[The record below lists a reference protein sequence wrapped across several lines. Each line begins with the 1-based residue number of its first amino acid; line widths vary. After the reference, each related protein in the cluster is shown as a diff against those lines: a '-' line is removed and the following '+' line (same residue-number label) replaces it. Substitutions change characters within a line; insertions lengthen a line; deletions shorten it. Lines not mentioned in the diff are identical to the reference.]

1 MTGEIQADL
10 WRVVGRSVCGASH
23 RRRRASNQDAIGWS
37 PAGASAY
44 AVAVADGHGSAA
56 SFRSAAGATL
66 AVQAALQTLGD
77 FFQWH
82 PDSAAATAN
91 ATEIPADLIAR
102 WRTAIRDHLS
112 GAPFTRD
119 EVKAL
124 DRRGSEIAPD
134 ATARRAYGSTVLG
147 VLATRFYVL
156 CLQLGDGD
164 ILMVSDRGNVVRPW
178 SRDPRLLGVET
189 TSLCGADAAAEM
201 RVCIEPLAGNS
212 PALVLLATDGY
223 ANSFREDHGFLRIG
237 GDLLEMIRQDGIEG
251 VERDLETWLNEASEL
266 GSGDDITV
274 ALVCRTGEGSGNGR

>member
-1 MTGEIQADL
+1 MTEEIQTDL

-23 RRRRASNQDAIGWS
+23 RRRRASNQDAMGWS

-44 AVAVADGHGSAA
+44 AVAVADGHGSPA
-56 SFRSAAGATL
+56 SFRSAAGARL
-66 AVQAALQTLGD
+66 AVEAALHTLVD
-77 FFQWH
+77 FFQRH
-82 PDSAAATAN
+82 CDSAAAIQSAR
-91 ATEIPADLIAR
+91 EIPADLVAR
-102 WRTAIRDHLS
+102 WRAAIRGHLS
-112 GAPFTRD
+112 DDPFTLD

-124 DRRGSEIAPD
+124 DHRGGE
-134 ATARRAYGSTVLG
+134 TARRAYGSTVLG
-147 VLATRFYVL
+147 VLAAKSYVL

-164 ILMVSDRGNVVRPW
+164 ILIVSDGGNVVRPW

-189 TSLCGADAAAEM
+189 TSLCSADAAGEM

-223 ANSFREDHGFLRIG
+223 ANSFREDAGFLRIG

-251 VERDLETWLNEASEL
+251 VDGNLETWLNEASEL

-274 ALVCRTGEGSGNGR
+274 ALVCRTGEGSGDGR